1 MEEILFPGWFRDEL
15 SRGRG
20 WGVIAFCFWSLALSF
35 PIPLHNQVATKTHI
49 DFHGIYQMDFERACH
64 FPERLVMR
72 TR

>member
-15 SRGRG
+15 REG
-20 WGVIAFCFWSLALSF
+20 IAFCFWSPAPSF
-35 PIPLHNQVATKTHI
+35 PIPLHNQLATKTHI

-64 FPERLVMR
+64 FPERCVMR